1 MARNR
6 PLSRWNKSNIPV
18 SPRSSATARK
28 SFSRLGFS
36 IVDEWVKAYREL
48 DDELMT
54 LPASNLENKMLR
66 THIIKE
72 KLIRL
77 EKIIEYVHPKIE
89 GTDITM
95 TDLLEAE
102 ESQPTMKG
110 QKIDDIDTETL
121 MRVLD
126 ATAETSPKPQD
137 SPDSMEQGGTVLEA
151 SQVPEGSL

>member
-1 MARNR
+1 MATNK
-6 PLSRWNKSNIPV
+6 LSRWNKRNIPV
-18 SPRSSATARK
+18 SSRSSATARK
-28 SFSRLGFS
+28 SFARLGFS
-36 IVDEWVKAYREL
+36 IVDEWVKAYKEL

-72 KLIRL
+72 KLVRL

-102 ESQPTMKG
+102 ESQPTMGG
-110 QKIDDIDTETL
+110 QKIEEIDTEIL
-121 MRVLD
+121 IKALD
-126 ATAETSPKPQD
+126 ETSETSPK
-137 SPDSMEQGGTVLEA
+137 S
-151 SQVPEGSL
+151 